1 MAFMAGDFP
10 FCGAAYALALDALV
24 QKDGKL
30 ADYYDKFEDDE
41 DSEFFMEEVIQKYHH
56 YS

>member
-1 MAFMAGDFP
+1 MAGDFP